1 MFSVEQE
8 ARYEGDIYE
17 SLIADFVQG
26 RDRVTLEE
34 IAFDCI
40 KLETA
45 KTSRPEQRRIGEA
58 MKAIGW
64 ERKRESTGARKWY
77 YMRPSRSAPQ
87 RAATAGDDDAAL

>member
-1 MFSVEQE
+1 
-8 ARYEGDIYE
+8 
-17 SLIADFVQG
+17 
-26 RDRVTLEE
+26 
-34 IAFDCI
+34 
-40 KLETA
+40 
-45 KTSRPEQRRIGEA
+45 